1 MKLIKLLFCVLLVN
15 FFFINPVIAGEVLAT
30 PTKYVTSM
38 KKFELCTS
46 SACTTTTLLGEKN
59 QDFDIASAT
68 AGADVGSYISSFALE
83 VGTTYTHVRATIG
96 TTFTVAGYITDD
108 NTNSIS
114 QDYCVTV
121 ASPSTASSHTSPAIQ
136 AGSNSTTTADMSWTV
151 PNRLDADNGSFYGDL
166 DASYTT
172 NGITKTNG
180 ASTFT
185 WIGALSSSYT
195 PTATSAPKF
204 TMKFDVAN
212 KLGEAG
218 DGSGN
223 CGIYMLPP
231 AVTISLTN

>member
-15 FFFINPVIAGEVLAT
+15 LFFINPVVAAEVLAT
-30 PTKYVTSM
+30 PTKYETTM
-38 KKFELCTS
+38 KKAELCTS
-46 SACTTTTLLGEKN
+46 SACTTTTVLGEK
-59 QDFDIASAT
+59 DLTFDIASAT
-68 AGADVGSYISSFALE
+68 AGADVGNYITSFALE
-83 VGTTYTHVRATIG
+83 VGTTYTHFKATIG

-108 NTNSIS
+108 NSNGIS

-136 AGSNSTTTADMSWTV
+136 AGSNSTTNADMSWTV

-180 ASTFT
+180 ALTFT
-185 WIGALSSSYT
+185 WIGALTSSYI
-195 PTATSAPKF
+195 PKANSAPKF
-204 TMKFDVAN
+204 TMSFDVAN
-212 KLGEAG
+212 KLGHAG

-231 AVTISLTN
+231 AVSISLSD

>member
-1 MKLIKLLFCVLLVN
+1 MKLIRLVLYVLLAN
-15 FFFINPVIAGEVLAT
+15 FLFINSVYAATLTAT
-30 PTKYVTSM
+30 PTKYATTM
-38 KKFELCTS
+38 TKFELCTS
-46 SACTTTTLLGEKN
+46 STCTTTTVLGSN
-59 QDFDIASAT
+59 TATFNIASAS
-68 AGADVGSYISSFALE
+68 AGADVGSWMSSFALE

-108 NTNSIS
+108 NTNEIS
-114 QDYCVTV
+114 QNYCVTV

-204 TMKFDVAN
+204 TMSFDVTN
-212 KLGEAG
+212 KLGHAG

>member
-108 NTNSIS
+108 NTN
-114 QDYCVTV
+114 
-121 ASPSTASSHTSPAIQ
+121 
-136 AGSNSTTTADMSWTV
+136 
-151 PNRLDADNGSFYGDL
+151 
-166 DASYTT
+166 
-172 NGITKTNG
+172 GITII
-180 ASTFT
+180 
-185 WIGALSSSYT
+185 WIIA
-195 PTATSAPKF
+195 K
-204 TMKFDVAN
+204 N
-212 KLGEAG
+212 K
-218 DGSGN
+218 
-223 CGIYMLPP
+223 
-231 AVTISLTN
+231 

>member
-108 NTNSIS
+108 NSNGIS

-121 ASPSTASSHTSPAIQ
+121 ASPTTASSHTSPAIQ
-136 AGSNSTTTADMSWTV
+136 AGSNSTTNADMSWVV
-151 PNRLDADNGSFYGDL
+151 PNMTGSNYGNL
-166 DASYTT
+166 TT
-172 NGITKTNG
+172 SFGNNGITKTDG
-180 ASTFT
+180 ATSFT
-185 WIGALSSSYT
+185 WIGALTSPYT
-195 PTATSAPKF
+195 PKANSAPKF
-204 TMKFDVAN
+204 TMSFDVTGQLQAF
-212 KLGEAG
+212 
-218 DGSGN
+218 GSGGL
-223 CGIYMLPP
+223 CAIYVKPP
-231 AVTISLTN
+231 AVSISISD

>member
-114 QDYCVTV
+114 ENYCVTV

-204 TMKFDVAN
+204 TMSFDVTN
-212 KLGEAG
+212 KLGHAG

>member
-15 FFFINPVIAGEVLAT
+15 LFFIYPVVAAEVLAT
-30 PTKYVTSM
+30 PTKYETTM
-38 KKFELCTS
+38 KKAELCTS
-46 SACTTTTLLGEKN
+46 SACTATTVLGEK
-59 QDFDIASAT
+59 DLTFDIASAT
-68 AGADVGSYISSFALE
+68 AGADVGNYITSFALE
-83 VGTTYTHVRATIG
+83 VGTTYTHFKATIG

-108 NTNSIS
+108 NSNGIS

-172 NGITKTNG
+172 NGITKTNA

-185 WIGALSSSYT
+185 WIGALTSPYT

-204 TMKFDVAN
+204 TMSFDVSGQLQAV
-212 KLGEAG
+212 G
-218 DGSGN
+218 DGSGK
-223 CGIYMLPP
+223 CAIYVKPP
-231 AVTISLTN
+231 AVTISVTD